1 MADRG
6 RRYKPVIDF
15 LGVGPEGALRKVL
28 VVDDEPQAVE
38 LLEEFLTAKGYT
50 VIGASGGEEAL
61 RRLKEEQPHLMLL
74 DIRMPVMD
82 GLEVLK
88 RAREIDR
95 EVGIVMVT
103 AVNEERMG
111 REALRMGAYDYITKP
126 LDFDY
131 LERVLWVKITMMT
144 L

>member
-1 MADRG
+1 M
-6 RRYKPVIDF
+6 
-15 LGVGPEGALRKVL
+15 RKVL

-38 LLEEFLTAKGYT
+38 LLKEFLTAKGYA
-50 VIGASGGEEAL
+50 VVGASGGEEAL
-61 RRLKEEQPHLMLL
+61 RRLKEEQPHMMLL
-74 DIRMPVMD
+74 DIRMPMMD
-82 GLEVLK
+82 GLEVLR

>member
-1 MADRG
+1 M
-6 RRYKPVIDF
+6 
-15 LGVGPEGALRKVL
+15 RKVL

-38 LLEEFLTAKGYT
+38 LLEEFLTAKGYA
-50 VIGASGGEEAL
+50 VVGASGGEEAL
-61 RRLKEEQPHLMLL
+61 RILKEERPHLMLL

-82 GLEVLK
+82 GLEVLR

-103 AVNEERMG
+103 AINEESMG
-111 REALRMGAYDYITKP
+111 REALKMGAYDYITKP

-131 LERVLWVKITMMT
+131 LERVLWVKITTMT

>member
-1 MADRG
+1 MQR
-6 RRYKPVIDF
+6 
-15 LGVGPEGALRKVL
+15 VL

-38 LLEEFLTAKGYT
+38 LLEEFLTAKGYA
-50 VIGASGGEEAL
+50 VVGASGGAEAL
-61 RRLKEEQPHLMLL
+61 HRLKEERPHLMLL
-74 DIRMPVMD
+74 DIRMPEMG
-82 GLEVLK
+82 GLEVLR

-95 EVGIVMVT
+95 EVGIVMIT
-103 AVNEERMG
+103 AVNEESMG

-131 LERVLWVKITMMT
+131 LERVLWVKIAMMT

>member
-1 MADRG
+1 M
-6 RRYKPVIDF
+6 
-15 LGVGPEGALRKVL
+15 RKVL

-38 LLEEFLTAKGYT
+38 LLDEFLTAKGYA
-50 VIGASGGEEAL
+50 VVGARDGEEAL
-61 RRLKEEQPHLMLL
+61 RKLKEEQPHLMLL

-82 GLEVLK
+82 GLEVLR

-103 AVNEERMG
+103 AVNEENMG

-131 LERVLWVKITMMT
+131 LERVLWVKMTMMT
-144 L
+144 M

>member
-1 MADRG
+1 M
-6 RRYKPVIDF
+6 
-15 LGVGPEGALRKVL
+15 RKIL

-50 VIGASGGEEAL
+50 VVGASGGEEAL
-61 RRLKEEQPHLMLL
+61 RRLKEERPHLMLL

-82 GLEVLK
+82 GLEVLR

>member
-1 MADRG
+1 M
-6 RRYKPVIDF
+6 
-15 LGVGPEGALRKVL
+15 RKVL

-38 LLEEFLTAKGYT
+38 LLEEFLTAKGYA
-50 VIGASGGEEAL
+50 VVGASGGEEAL
-61 RRLKEEQPHLMLL
+61 RRLKEERPHLMLL
-74 DIRMPVMD
+74 DIRMPVMG
-82 GLEVLK
+82 GLEVLR

-103 AVNEERMG
+103 AVNEESIG

-131 LERVLWVKITMMT
+131 LERVLWVKMTMMT

>member
-1 MADRG
+1 M
-6 RRYKPVIDF
+6 
-15 LGVGPEGALRKVL
+15 RKVL

-38 LLEEFLTAKGYT
+38 LLEEFLTAKGYA
-50 VIGASGGEEAL
+50 VVGASGGAEAL
-61 RRLKEEQPHLMLL
+61 HKLKEERPHLMLL

-82 GLEVLK
+82 GLEVLR

-103 AVNEERMG
+103 AVNEESIG

-131 LERVLWVKITMMT
+131 LERVLWVKMTMMT

>member
-1 MADRG
+1 M
-6 RRYKPVIDF
+6 
-15 LGVGPEGALRKVL
+15 RKVL

-38 LLEEFLTAKGYT
+38 LLEEFLTAKGYA
-50 VIGASGGEEAL
+50 VVGASGGEEAL
-61 RRLKEEQPHLMLL
+61 RRLKEERPHLMLL
-74 DIRMPVMD
+74 DIRMPVMG
-82 GLEVLK
+82 GLEVLR

-103 AVNEERMG
+103 AVNEESIG
-111 REALRMGAYDYITKP
+111 RETLRMGAYDYITKP

-131 LERVLWVKITMMT
+131 LERVLWVKIMMMT

>member
-1 MADRG
+1 M
-6 RRYKPVIDF
+6 
-15 LGVGPEGALRKVL
+15 RKVL

-38 LLEEFLTAKGYT
+38 LLEEFLTAKGYA
-50 VIGASGGEEAL
+50 VVGASGGEEAL
-61 RRLKEEQPHLMLL
+61 RRLKEERPHLMLL

-82 GLEVLK
+82 GLEVLR

-103 AVNEERMG
+103 AVNEESMG